1 MVRLLMAG
9 FLFFAGCGSLA
20 CQKYTDTLVD
30 SPRRVDE
37 GVAISTLRSIGQAQ
51 TAYSLTN
58 SGDYGTFEELV
69 AGGHLDARFNSSKPK
84 LYGYFLTMAVNN
96 RSSSGAAQ
104 SSYHCNADPDPVA
117 NPSGRHFFL
126 GSDSPQLH
134 VNPTKPA
141 TSDDEAFQPQ
151 SPLQ

>member
-9 FLFFAGCGSLA
+9 FLFLAGCGSLA
-20 CQKYTDTLVD
+20 CQKYTETLVD

-51 TAYSLTN
+51 TVYSLAN
-58 SGDYGTFEELV
+58 SGGYGTFEQLV

-84 LYGYFLTMAVNN
+84 LYGYFLTMTVNN
-96 RSSSGAAQ
+96 RSSGTTQ
-104 SSYHCNADPDPVA
+104 SSYHCNADPDPTV
-117 NPSGRHFFL
+117 NPAGRHFFL
-126 GSDSPQLH
+126 GSDSPQIH

-141 TSDDEAFQPQ
+141 TASDEAFQPG
-151 SPLQ
+151 LR